1 MKYGFILKMVLRGW
15 WRNKVFF
22 LIAVISLSIGL
33 AGTNLLLTY
42 FIHDYFIERDNPDKE
57 RIFCLRQDNPFDDGQ
72 KVTYASVEAASD
84 VQKKIPGV
92 ESFMQVQD
100 YRDSAFSYKG
110 HTYFGLDMIGA
121 DSMLLDFFPLR
132 VLSGDLK
139 QALTTPNKIAI
150 RESVVKRIFGKEDP
164 LGKMI
169 ERVTDGKAESYEIVA
184 VWAEQTQSLLKYD
197 LLINKTAECW
207 GGATFLKLLPN
218 VSAEQ
223 VEKAIRAD
231 KSIQTLV
238 PDRTQYYVDSLSD
251 LYFVQS
257 QGTSQQ
263 QLPFI
268 QQSQVQLL
276 YIGLLAAILILVI
289 ACCNYTNMNLSRLM
303 QQLKMIHVEKLMG
316 GTLREIRMQLL
327 GDVVLTVV
335 ISFLLSL
342 LIIADVLPVFNTIL
356 KSRMTFAF
364 FFSGQVLPLLLG
376 FLLVMALVPAWYA
389 SRRLMRW
396 SYSEYK
402 MVSTGKG
409 KHVLMAVLVVVQFAI
424 SCGLVLATC
433 IGEKQ
438 QRMILQQ
445 ASHYE
450 GLIEMGDMFSPP
462 AAPLKAEL
470 EKRVPGIESISLSL
484 GSVLNSPIREL
495 QIPQPDGTEK
505 RTYMLTL
512 YSDSS
517 FLKTMHIRQLTGHSP
532 ARLQQEY
539 AYPVLVNE
547 SFVRQLVPAGV
558 DPIGRPLQEFD
569 TYADSLYV
577 IGGTVEDFP
586 INSLEK
592 EITPITI
599 HLPASSALGNANV
612 LHIKLRLEDK
622 EETIRQIAQI
632 WEEINTKQ
640 AFQYVDMHTLFME
653 RNARFVSFAQVITVY
668 AVIGLLLT
676 LFGLFGITW
685 YATRQRIREISIRK
699 IHGASRWQIVWLL
712 NKPFMVYA
720 VIAYLIALPI
730 TYGLL
735 SNWLEQFAYHVSFS
749 ILDWLLPFLV
759 IWLVSVITVGIQAY
773 VLMKVDPVKCLKVE

>member
-42 FIHDYFIERDNPDKE
+42 FIHDYFMERDNPDKE

-72 KVTYASVEAASD
+72 KVAFASVEAASD

-92 ESFMQVQD
+92 ESFMQVQE
-100 YRDSAFSYKG
+100 YVSSVRYKG
-110 HTYFGLDMIGA
+110 QTYSDLEMIGA
-121 DSMLLDFFPLR
+121 DSTLPTFFPEE
-132 VLSGDLK
+132 VISGDLK
-139 QALTTPNKIAI
+139 EALTSPNKIAI

-164 LGKMI
+164 LGKTL
-169 ERVTDGKAESYEIVA
+169 ETESEGKRTAYEVVA
-184 VWAEQTQSLLKYD
+184 VLAEQTQSLLKYD
-197 LLINKTAECW
+197 VLTSKTADYW
-207 GGATFLKLLPN
+207 GGATFLKLLPH

-231 KSIQTLV
+231 KSIQTMM
-238 PDRTQYYVDSLSD
+238 PDQTQYYVDSLSD

-276 YIGLLAAILILVI
+276 YIGLLAALLILVI

-342 LIIADVLPVFNTIL
+342 LIIVDVLPVFNAVL

-402 MVSTGKG
+402 MVSSGKR

-450 GLIEMGDMFSPP
+450 GLIETGDMFSPP

-484 GSVLNSPIREL
+484 GSVLNSSIREL

-512 YSDSS
+512 FSDSS
-517 FLKTMHIRQLTGHSP
+517 FLETMHIRQLTGYAP

-547 SFVRQLVPAGV
+547 SFVRQLVPAGI
-558 DPIGRPLQEFD
+558 DPIGRPLREFD
-569 TYADSLYV
+569 AYADSLYV

-599 HLPASSALGNANV
+599 HLPASSALGKANV
-612 LHIKLRLEDK
+612 LHIKLRPKDK
-622 EETIRQIAQI
+622 EETIRQIALI

-640 AFQYVDMHTLFME
+640 AFQYMDMHALFME

>member
-72 KVTYASVEAASD
+72 KVAFASVEAASD

-92 ESFMQVQD
+92 ESFMQIQEYV
-100 YRDSAFSYKG
+100 SSVMYKG
-110 HTYFGLDMIGA
+110 QTYSDLEMLGA
-121 DSMLLDFFPLR
+121 DSTLQTFFPVEVIL
-132 VLSGDLK
+132 GDLK
-139 QALTTPNKIAI
+139 EALTSPNKIAI

-164 LGKMI
+164 LGKTL
-169 ERVTDGKAESYEIVA
+169 ETESEGNRTAYEVVA
-184 VWAEQTQSLLKYD
+184 VLAEQTQSLLKYD
-197 LLINKTAECW
+197 VLTSKTADYW
-207 GGATFLKLLPN
+207 GGATFLKLLPH

-231 KSIQTLV
+231 KSIQTMM

-263 QLPFI
+263 PLPFI

-276 YIGLLAAILILVI
+276 YIGLLAALLILVI

-409 KHVLMAVLVVVQFAI
+409 KHVLMAVLVVVQFA
-424 SCGLVLATC
+424 
-433 IGEKQ
+433 
-438 QRMILQQ
+438 
-445 ASHYE
+445 
-450 GLIEMGDMFSPP
+450 F
-462 AAPLKAEL
+462 
-470 EKRVPGIESISLSL
+470 
-484 GSVLNSPIREL
+484 
-495 QIPQPDGTEK
+495 
-505 RTYMLTL
+505 
-512 YSDSS
+512 
-517 FLKTMHIRQLTGHSP
+517 
-532 ARLQQEY
+532 
-539 AYPVLVNE
+539 PVV
-547 SFVRQLVPAGV
+547 
-558 DPIGRPLQEFD
+558 
-569 TYADSLYV
+569 
-577 IGGTVEDFP
+577 
-586 INSLEK
+586 
-592 EITPITI
+592 
-599 HLPASSALGNANV
+599 
-612 LHIKLRLEDK
+612 
-622 EETIRQIAQI
+622 
-632 WEEINTKQ
+632 
-640 AFQYVDMHTLFME
+640 
-653 RNARFVSFAQVITVY
+653 
-668 AVIGLLLT
+668 
-676 LFGLFGITW
+676 W
-685 YATRQRIREISIRK
+685 Y
-699 IHGASRWQIVWLL
+699 WLL
-712 NKPFMVYA
+712 ASEK
-720 VIAYLIALPI
+720 
-730 TYGLL
+730 
-735 SNWLEQFAYHVSFS
+735 SNNV
-749 ILDWLLPFLV
+749 
-759 IWLVSVITVGIQAY
+759 
-773 VLMKVDPVKCLKVE
+773 

>member
-22 LIAVISLSIGL
+22 LIAVISLSVGL

-42 FIHDYFIERDNPDKE
+42 FIHDYFMERDNPDKE

-72 KVTYASVEAASD
+72 KVAFASVEAASD

-92 ESFMQVQD
+92 ESFMQIQEYVASV
-100 YRDSAFSYKG
+100 RYKG
-110 HTYFGLDMIGA
+110 QTYSDLEMIGA
-121 DSMLLDFFPLR
+121 DSTLPTFFP
-132 VLSGDLK
+132 VEVISGDLK
-139 QALTTPNKIAI
+139 EALTRPNKIAI

-164 LGKMI
+164 LGKTL
-169 ERVTDGKAESYEIVA
+169 ETESEGKRTAYEVVA
-184 VWAEQTQSLLKYD
+184 VLAEQTQSLLKYD
-197 LLINKTAECW
+197 VLTSKTADYW
-207 GGATFLKLLPN
+207 GGATFLKLLPH

-223 VEKAIRAD
+223 VEKAIRAE
-231 KSIQTLV
+231 KSIQTLM
-238 PDRTQYYVDSLSD
+238 PDQTQYYVDSLPD

-257 QGTSQQ
+257 QGTNQQ

-276 YIGLLAAILILVI
+276 YIGLLAALLILVI

-342 LIIADVLPVFNTIL
+342 LIIADVLPVFNAVL

-376 FLLVMALVPAWYA
+376 FLLVMALIPAWYA

-402 MVSTGKG
+402 MASTGKG

-450 GLIEMGDMFSPP
+450 GLIETGDMFSPP

-517 FLKTMHIRQLTGHSP
+517 FLETMHIRQLT
-532 ARLQQEY
+532 
-539 AYPVLVNE
+539 
-547 SFVRQLVPAGV
+547 
-558 DPIGRPLQEFD
+558 
-569 TYADSLYV
+569 
-577 IGGTVEDFP
+577 
-586 INSLEK
+586 
-592 EITPITI
+592 
-599 HLPASSALGNANV
+599 
-612 LHIKLRLEDK
+612 
-622 EETIRQIAQI
+622 
-632 WEEINTKQ
+632 
-640 AFQYVDMHTLFME
+640 
-653 RNARFVSFAQVITVY
+653 
-668 AVIGLLLT
+668 
-676 LFGLFGITW
+676 
-685 YATRQRIREISIRK
+685 
-699 IHGASRWQIVWLL
+699 
-712 NKPFMVYA
+712 
-720 VIAYLIALPI
+720 
-730 TYGLL
+730 
-735 SNWLEQFAYHVSFS
+735 
-749 ILDWLLPFLV
+749 
-759 IWLVSVITVGIQAY
+759 
-773 VLMKVDPVKCLKVE
+773 

>member
-42 FIHDYFIERDNPDKE
+42 FIHDYFMERDNPDKE

-72 KVTYASVEAASD
+72 KVAFASIEAASD

-92 ESFMQVQD
+92 ESFMQIQEYVSPV
-100 YRDSAFSYKG
+100 RYKG
-110 HTYFGLDMIGA
+110 QTYSDLEMIGA
-121 DSMLLDFFPLR
+121 DSTLPTFFP
-132 VLSGDLK
+132 VEVISGDLK
-139 QALTTPNKIAI
+139 EALTRPNKIAI

-164 LGKMI
+164 LGKTL
-169 ERVTDGKAESYEIVA
+169 ETESEGKKTAYEVVA
-184 VWAEQTQSLLKYD
+184 VMAEQTQSLLKYD
-197 LLINKTAECW
+197 VLTSKTADYW
-207 GGATFLKLLPN
+207 GGATFLKLLPH

-231 KSIQTLV
+231 KSIQTMM

-376 FLLVMALVPAWYA
+376 FLLVMALAPAWYA

-424 SCGLVLATC
+424 SCGLDR
-433 IGEKQ
+433 K
-438 QRMILQQ
+438 
-445 ASHYE
+445 
-450 GLIEMGDMFSPP
+450 
-462 AAPLKAEL
+462 
-470 EKRVPGIESISLSL
+470 
-484 GSVLNSPIREL
+484 SV
-495 QIPQPDGTEK
+495 
-505 RTYMLTL
+505 
-512 YSDSS
+512 
-517 FLKTMHIRQLTGHSP
+517 
-532 ARLQQEY
+532 
-539 AYPVLVNE
+539 V
-547 SFVRQLVPAGV
+547 
-558 DPIGRPLQEFD
+558 
-569 TYADSLYV
+569 
-577 IGGTVEDFP
+577 
-586 INSLEK
+586 
-592 EITPITI
+592 
-599 HLPASSALGNANV
+599 
-612 LHIKLRLEDK
+612 
-622 EETIRQIAQI
+622 
-632 WEEINTKQ
+632 
-640 AFQYVDMHTLFME
+640 
-653 RNARFVSFAQVITVY
+653 
-668 AVIGLLLT
+668 
-676 LFGLFGITW
+676 
-685 YATRQRIREISIRK
+685 
-699 IHGASRWQIVWLL
+699 
-712 NKPFMVYA
+712 
-720 VIAYLIALPI
+720 
-730 TYGLL
+730 
-735 SNWLEQFAYHVSFS
+735 
-749 ILDWLLPFLV
+749 
-759 IWLVSVITVGIQAY
+759 
-773 VLMKVDPVKCLKVE
+773 